1 MSDSQPQPKPT
12 SGGFVVTEKNA
23 AGTGTTTTIVTTQGV
38 STHECPGGLTNDEII
53 D

>member
-1 MSDSQPQPKPT
+1 MSESEPT
-12 SGGFVVTEKNA
+12 FGGFVVTEKTPD
-23 AGTGTTTTIVTTQGV
+23 GTGTVTTIVTTQGV